1 MKCKSKPQWNIT
13 SYLLEWLVLKKEK
26 KEREREREIT
36 SIDKDVEKRNLC
48 ALLGMSIGI
57 ATMEK
62 KFRGSSKKLKRELY
76 CDQAISFLGIYP
88 KEMKTGYQKDIWT
101 PMFIATLF
109 TIAKMWK
116 QP

>member
-1 MKCKSKPQWNIT
+1 MKRKSKPQWNIT

-26 KEREREREIT
+26 KEREREIT

-88 KEMKTGYQKDIWT
+88 KEMKTGYQGDICT
-101 PMFIATLF
+101 PIFIAALLHNS
-109 TIAKMWK
+109 
-116 QP
+116 